1 MKLNVLFSI
10 LITVAIQSI
19 CKAEAGDS
27 RYYYDANGNNIASSM
42 SAGKNTFYY
51 DGQGQDIGS
60 SQSAGNTTYYYDDK
74 GNIVGSS
81 MSNGLNQRQ

>member
-1 MKLNVLFSI
+1 MKMNVLIGLLFTFAITSI
-10 LITVAIQSI
+10 TD
-19 CKAEAGDS
+19 AGADDN

-51 DGQGQDIGS
+51 DSQGQDIGS
-60 SQSAGNTTYYYDDK
+60 SQPAGNTTYYYDDK